1 MKVFKMR
8 IFRSYNNF
16 AIVIFRNCFLPSHG
30 GHNLPLCWR
39 VCLWLPLHPGV
50 SIRQSNDE
58 YNYVMRDGN
67 LIYLLLAPFIL
78 VRQILSLLAP
88 SENIRLVCETSGPSR
103 IPLSYHSSIWMII
116 PPVCKSVSSLCRTV
130 GHRYLLFP
138 QFLCWIF
145 FYQHLLSKLQ
155 IMQSEDCVGFRVSC
169 G

>member
-1 MKVFKMR
+1 MR

-39 VCLWLPLHPGV
+39 VCLWLPLHLGV

-88 SENIRLVCETSGPSR
+88 SLNIRLVCRTSGPVAYLCLIIQASGWLSLLPVHQCQASARVPVTDICFSR
-103 IPLSYHSSIWMII
+103 SIFVLDFKDPLDREGIAATHFCDSAKMVHI
-116 PPVCKSVSSLCRTV
+116 
-130 GHRYLLFP
+130 
-138 QFLCWIF
+138 
-145 FYQHLLSKLQ
+145 
-155 IMQSEDCVGFRVSC
+155 
-169 G
+169 